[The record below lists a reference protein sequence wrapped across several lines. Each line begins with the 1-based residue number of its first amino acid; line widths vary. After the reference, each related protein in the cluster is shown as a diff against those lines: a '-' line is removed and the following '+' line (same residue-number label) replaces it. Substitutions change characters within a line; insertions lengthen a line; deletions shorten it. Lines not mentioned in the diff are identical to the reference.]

1 MTNWVIVDG
10 DAAGCSEVDASR
22 REQGAGS
29 QASMKVIELGANWF
43 PEVQGGGLD
52 RFYWE
57 LLSHLPDVG
66 IDARGLVAGSAEVE
80 GATGGLVRGFAPW
93 ASPLP
98 RRLWSARGAVAQ
110 MIADFRPDL
119 VASHFAL
126 YTLPALERIAGRPLV
141 VHFHGPWADESG
153 AEGQG
158 GLAQWGKA
166 LIERAVYRRGHTVIV
181 LSRAFGGVLRDRYGV
196 AEECIR
202 VVPGGVEAARF
213 ELGCCRAEARG
224 RLDWPRDQPIVL
236 SVRRLMRRMGLE
248 DLIEAAADLRRR
260 VPDALVVIAGRGPLE
275 PELRRRAAERDLD
288 GYVRFVGFVTE
299 ENLPLAYRAADVSVV
314 PTVALE
320 GFGLITIESL
330 AAGTPVLVTPVGGL
344 PEVVRGLSPE
354 LILPE
359 VGPRALAEG
368 IANALTGALVMPG
381 EAACRTYV
389 REHFDWPVIARR
401 IRAVY
406 DEALA

>member
-1 MTNWVIVDG
+1 MKAI
-10 DAAGCSEVDASR
+10 EI
-22 REQGAGS
+22 GS
-29 QASMKVIELGANWF
+29 NWF

-57 LLSHLPDVG
+57 LMSHLPDVG
-66 IDARGLVAGSAEVE
+66 IDARGLVAGSADVE
-80 GATGGLVRGFAPW
+80 GITGGLVRGFAPW

-98 RRLWSARGAVAQ
+98 HRLWAARGAVAR
-110 MIADFRPDL
+110 MIAGFQPDL

-126 YTLPALERIAGRPLV
+126 YTLPALDRLVGCQLV

-153 AEGQG
+153 AEGQV

-166 LIERAVYRRGHTVIV
+166 LIERAVYRHGHGVIV
-181 LSRAFGGVLRDRYGV
+181 LSRAFGRLLRDRYGV
-196 AEECIR
+196 AEERIR

-213 ELGCCRAEARG
+213 DLGCSRAEARG
-224 RLDWPRDQPIVL
+224 RLDWPRDRPIVL
-236 SVRRLMRRMGLE
+236 SVRRLVRRMGLE
-248 DLIEAAADLRRR
+248 DLIEAAVDLRQR
-260 VPDALVVIAGRGPLE
+260 VPDALLVIAGHGPLE

-288 GYVRFVGFVTE
+288 GHVRFVGFVTE
-299 ENLPLAYRAADVSVV
+299 QDLPLAYRAADVSVV
-314 PTVALE
+314 PTLALE

-344 PEVVRGLSPE
+344 PEAVRGLSPE
-354 LILPE
+354 LVLPE
-359 VGPRALAEG
+359 IGPRALAEG
-368 IANALTGALVMPG
+368 IANALTGALALPG
-381 EAACRTYV
+381 EVACRMYV

-406 DEALA
+406 DEALT